1 MSANGWR
8 DGLKQVLGAC
18 ARHRVWSS
26 LAVLLILV
34 GAIVCTG
41 ITWSHLGVLAQ
52 FLVAGIALGGYWL
65 SYGIYREQER
75 HKYQVAIVARFHETQ
90 EGGNVG
96 RQLAPGFYLRTE
108 GENGV
113 LDTRFDIENI
123 SESPAIDIRMNMYL
137 HKYHQGNSGN
147 PENPRPIFGQDII
160 LADGIAMNS
169 RESYEQT
176 IRPWRVRE
184 AVSVCGPLGRSSAEE
199 AGRNWP
205 LLFLAVIPRHGE
217 AVSLSAWSLV
227 FKYKN
232 LIGEQFF
239 SVYKWE
245 RPVDME
251 ESSRLALYG
260 VFAGDYLKDNAAHQF
275 IQNRGFAKKE
285 SALDWSDVKAAL
297 DKAQEEADEFAHKV
311 CAE

>member
-1 MSANGWR
+1 MSVNGWR

-18 ARHRVWSS
+18 GRHRVWAS
-26 LAVLLILV
+26 LAVLLLLV
-34 GAIVCTG
+34 GAIVCTD

-75 HKYQVAIVARFHETQ
+75 HKYQVAVVALFHETQ
-90 EGGNVG
+90 ERGNVR
-96 RQLAPGFYLRTE
+96 RQLAPGFSLRAE
-108 GENGV
+108 GRNGV
-113 LDTRFDIENI
+113 LDARFDIQNI
-123 SESPAIDIRMNMYL
+123 SESPAVDIRMNMYL
-137 HKYHQGNSGN
+137 HKYHQGNS
-147 PENPRPIFGQDII
+147 ENPRPIFGQDIV

-169 RESYEQT
+169 REPYEQT

-184 AVSVCGPLGRSSAEE
+184 VVSVCGPLGRSSAEE
-199 AGRNWP
+199 PGRNWP
-205 LLFLAVIPRHGE
+205 LLFLAVIPRQGE

-232 LIGEQFF
+232 LLGERFF

-245 RPVDME
+245 RPVDRE

-260 VFAGDYLKDNAAHQF
+260 VFAGDYLKDDAAHQF
-275 IQNRGFAKKE
+275 IKNRGFAKKE
-285 SALDWSDVKAAL
+285 SAPDWSDVEAAL
-297 DKAQEEADEFAHKV
+297 DKAQQEANEFVRKA

>member
-1 MSANGWR
+1 MSRNDWR
-8 DGLKQVLGAC
+8 DGLKQALGAC

-52 FLVAGIALGGYWL
+52 LLVAGIALGGYWL

-75 HKYQVAIVARFHETQ
+75 HKYQVAIVARFHATQ

-113 LDTRFDIENI
+113 LDARFDIQNI
-123 SESPAIDIRMNMYL
+123 SESPAVDIRMNMYL
-137 HKYHQGNSGN
+137 HKYDQGE
-147 PENPRPIFGQDII
+147 PKNPRAIFGQDMV
-160 LADGIAMNS
+160 LADGLAMNS

-205 LLFLAVIPRHGE
+205 LLFLTVIPRQGE
-217 AVSLSAWSLV
+217 AVSLSAWSLI

-232 LIGEQFF
+232 LLGEQFF

-245 RPVDME
+245 RPVDRE
-251 ESSRLALYG
+251 EPSHVALYG
-260 VFAGDYLKDNAAHQF
+260 VFSGDYLKDDAAHQF

-285 SALDWSDVKAAL
+285 SAPDWSDVKAAL
-297 DKAQEEADEFAHKV
+297 DKARQEADEFADKD
-311 CAE
+311 CAK